1 MTALQVFATGL
12 AHVAQPGPYTGYGW
26 RVQAELDNRDQ
37 AAQQLATAPRGTPE
51 WRAADI
57 ARRGAESRLAR
68 LLNVQPPPPVQL
80 ILDDPW
86 LADLY
91 AQYAAAC
98 ALA

>member
-1 MTALQVFATGL
+1 MTTVQALFVL
-12 AHVAQPGPYTGYGW
+12 AHLAQPGPYVGYGW
-26 RVQAELDNRDQ
+26 RVQQELDARDRA
-37 AAQQLATAPRGTPE
+37 AAQLAGLPRGTRE

-57 ARRGAESRLAR
+57 ARCGAEARLAR